1 MLQEHFQDI
10 LKQAKDKVEGPS
22 GPKLKIVGPKPKVM
36 LNLSQHRESPVPGT
50 SIDHDA
56 LARQKQSVQA
66 GVNGRQAQNQPTP
79 PTNGL
84 VRSAS
89 DARPGSSTNSGSP
102 PAQAAIK
109 GESRSTQSPA
119 PHMAAP
125 AVQPMTNGMMPPP
138 TLRPSS
144 GSPFP
149 NAQTYNGYAH
159 QPPPTVL
166 APTQLRNYPLADAL
180 LADVRI
186 ATHPHLKVPVP
197 FSLSIP
203 PHATLSHQSTTIT
216 LPSSHY
222 FVQISPTISKQL
234 SAGQP
239 YKVFVT
245 VNGTRLTQ
253 RDTVFDAAGTER
265 RTHVYEGSLA
275 QGVNRVEVEVAAAAM
290 GREDGSARGLEVEK
304 TTVFVNLMRG

>member
-1 MLQEHFQDI
+1 
-10 LKQAKDKVEGPS
+10 
-22 GPKLKIVGPKPKVM
+22 
-36 LNLSQHRESPVPGT
+36 
-50 SIDHDA
+50 
-56 LARQKQSVQA
+56 
-66 GVNGRQAQNQPTP
+66 
-79 PTNGL
+79 
-84 VRSAS
+84 
-89 DARPGSSTNSGSP
+89 
-102 PAQAAIK
+102 
-109 GESRSTQSPA
+109 
-119 PHMAAP
+119 MAVP

-138 TLRPSS
+138 ALRPSS
-144 GSPFP
+144 SSPFP
-149 NAQTYNGYAH
+149 NAQMYNGYTH

-166 APTQLRNYPLADAL
+166 APTQIRHYPFADAH
-180 LADVRI
+180 LADVKI
-186 ATHPHLKVPVP
+186 ATHPQLKIAAP

-203 PHATLSHQSTTIT
+203 PHPTLSHQSTTIT

-253 RDTVFDAAGTER
+253 RDTVFDATGSER

-290 GREDGSARGLEVEK
+290 AGKEEGSARGLEVEK
-304 TTVFVNLMRG
+304 TTVFVNLMRT